1 MHNTYLLL
9 DAIGRGDFEEATALL
24 TRDPAAASGTGP
36 HGESPVLAAVYRG
49 QTALA
54 TQIAAHRDL
63 DITEAAALGDAKA
76 VGDLLR
82 RNRAVVRSRSQDG
95 WTALHSAAFFGH
107 AAVAAQLIDA
117 GASLA
122 WYSENSTR
130 NQPLH
135 AAIAG
140 KNDQDTVQ
148 LLLARGAD
156 IKARGATGVTPLH
169 LAASRGAVGLIRVL
183 LAQGADL
190 ASRTDDGSTAVDLA
204 RGRGHLDAV
213 AALMIGR

>member
-1 MHNTYLLL
+1 MHATYMLLE
-9 DAIGRGDFEEATALL
+9 AIGRGDFAEATALL
-24 TRDPAAASGTGP
+24 AADPAAASGTGP

-54 TQIAAHRDL
+54 AQIAAHRDL
-63 DITEAAALGDAKA
+63 DITEAAAVGDVKA

-82 RNRAVVRSRSQDG
+82 RNAAVVRSRSHDG
-95 WTALHSAAFFGH
+95 WTALHLAAFFGH

-117 GASLA
+117 GASLTV
-122 WYSENSTR
+122 YSENSTR

-148 LLLARGAD
+148 LLLTRGAD
-156 IKARGATGVTPLH
+156 FTARGATGVTPLH

-183 LAQGADL
+183 LARGADR
-190 ASRTDDGSTAVDLA
+190 ASRTDDGSTSVDLA
-204 RGRGHLDAV
+204 RARGHLDAV
-213 AALMIGR
+213 AALMLGG